1 MKQYLKSYRVVLRTV
16 GPVFVGSGR
25 EIGKKEY
32 VFLNRGLVGIPDIQ
46 RLYGELAKR
55 KKEAAFEDYLLE
67 NRSMDLTLWLK
78 KQKIGMDEVCPFLKY
93 TLD

>member
-1 MKQYLKSYRVVLRTV
+1 MKQYLKSYCVVLRTV

-55 KKEAAFEDYLLE
+55 KKEAAGKQEHGSDPLAE
-67 NRSMDLTLWLK
+67 KAKDRDGRS
-78 KQKIGMDEVCPFLKY
+78 VPVS
-93 TLD
+93 